1 MNPVTEIDMS
11 TMEKEMEALLSWM
24 KEDYN
29 RWHDMGSPVC
39 HEDEI
44 IRKEM
49 CANYAAGLRVI
60 EGSKYLKV
68 VGTGGMGSSESV
80 KLFVVKLD
88 TDKKFRRGDL
98 LKPAGWKTPAR
109 NFPRGNVL
117 KGTFGRVAWT
127 GAH

>member
-1 MNPVTEIDMS
+1 MS

-24 KEDYN
+24 IEDYD
-29 RWHDMGSPVC
+29 RWHDVHSLFC
-39 HEDEI
+39 HEGEI

-68 VGTGGMGSSESV
+68 VGTGGVGSGESV
-80 KLFVVKLD
+80 KLFIVKSD
-88 TDKKFRRGDL
+88 TDKKFRKGDI
-98 LKPAGWKTPAR
+98 LKPAGWAAPAR

-117 KGTFGRVAWT
+117 KGTLGRVAWT
-127 GAH
+127 GAR